1 MEQTTTQPNKKTG
14 TTTVAIKFKEGI
26 LLAADSQST
35 IYGMMRYSLQEEKI
49 QNITDNIAV
58 TGAGDSGEITIME
71 KLLKAEIKLFEV
83 RTGRKPTVKETANL
97 LAQIQLNSKESH
109 FLLGG
114 VDQTGEYTFD
124 VMPGLAMEK
133 EYAFSGSGS
142 FYALSMLDNEYKRN
156 MTEKEAT
163 DTAIKVISTSIGRD
177 VFSGG
182 EIKIKIITNK
192 GIKDKTEKAKPT
204 KVQEH

>member
-14 TTTVAIKFKEGI
+14 TTTLAIKFKGGI

-58 TGAGDSGEITIME
+58 TGAGESSEITIME
-71 KLLKAEIKLFEV
+71 KLLKAEIKIFEV
-83 RTGRKPTVKETANL
+83 RTGRKPTVKEAANL
-97 LAQIQLNSKESH
+97 LAQIQLNSTGSH

-114 VDQTGEYTFD
+114 VDKTGEYAFD
-124 VMPGLAMEK
+124 IMPGLAMEK
-133 EYAFSGSGS
+133 DYAFSGSGS
-142 FYALSMLDNEYKRN
+142 FYTLSVLDNEYKEQ

-163 DTAIKVISTSIGRD
+163 ETAVKVISTSIGRD

-182 EIKIKIITNK
+182 RIKIKVITEK
-192 GIKDKTEKAKPT
+192 GIKDKIEVAKPT
-204 KVQEH
+204 KIQEH